1 MPAANARRRWP
12 YLIVAVA
19 LLIGAWLWFRGG
31 DDAETKTGRADKTRT
46 GRFSLGEG
54 RRGGGR
60 NVSFDVRAT
69 LRGHVQLPDGTPI
82 PGAEVVIQAGPAPM
96 PGASP
101 VVTHDGARKVITDV
115 DGAFA
120 FEDLRAGRY
129 LVAASRED
137 DVAPTTAVFVTPDV
151 TTITLIAF
159 PGAAV
164 EVVVR
169 SAADR
174 SPVAGATVRITD
186 GDRTFGEQWSART
199 AVTDAQGIAK
209 FRGMIATASHLVS
222 ATAPGYA
229 ENTVAIHDFQYAERT
244 WSVEVLL
251 KRGAQI
257 SGRVLDANGKGLPD
271 ATVAWELNG
280 EPRPADTPDLFDP
293 FPFHGH
299 MQAVQTD
306 RDGRFALSVEPG
318 SGCVL
323 AAHPTHQLGEQ
334 CAVSVAAGSERAGI
348 EIVLRDGG
356 EVSGQVVWSDGTP
369 AAGATVIA
377 TKRGW
382 IHQPIQSKSYR
393 FEARTGIDGRFSFRG
408 IKRGELDITAF
419 TDDASSPL
427 VPVDLTKRSSV
438 RDLKI
443 ELSYEGTIRGRVVDE
458 TKAPV
463 AYAVVKYAIDPNMG
477 PPDASG
483 KPPQRGRRAE
493 MMSQHRDF
501 ALPKSIGATR
511 TDLEGNF
518 ELRGLPQG
526 LYTITATRPGPIDLP
541 TAFTSATEM
550 AVGLGD
556 TVELVLQGLGG
567 VKGRVVDESGRPVTL
582 YRVSL
587 APSMKHPR
595 RDQFAVGHRI
605 VSGDG
610 AFTLGAVPSGEY
622 RVRIDGED
630 VTEEVAA
637 DVVKVKAG
645 AVADV
650 GTIHVRK
657 GVVRHGI
664 VLAKDKTP
672 AGAARVTAM
681 LGTNGEPIVLESDD
695 DGRFT
700 LPAMPTDAAIRIRAD
715 KFAATSDWLTVPPGT
730 SQIEIVLSKDGVGS
744 VSGVL
749 VEAGTRLDRRS
760 VVLTLVGEGTP
771 DDKLSVM
778 RNTVTQEGGAFRFDA
793 VPMGDYLIWVR
804 RFSRTKQLEGDI
816 WWKQDAP
823 IHVEPQRETQVVLPV
838 PPLEGGSTDD
848 APQGG
853 SGGGRGSAK

>member
-1 MPAANARRRWP
+1 MTTANARRRWP
-12 YLIVAVA
+12 YLVVAVA

-31 DDAETKTGRADKTRT
+31 DDAETRAGGADKTRT

-54 RRGGGR
+54 RGGGGR
-60 NVSFDVRAT
+60 NVSFDARAT
-69 LRGHVQLPDGTPI
+69 LRGHVQLPDGTPV
-82 PGAEVVIQAGPAPM
+82 PGAEVVIQAGPAAL

-101 VVTHDGARKVITDV
+101 VIAHDGDRKVVTDI

-137 DVAPTTAVFVTPDV
+137 DVAPTTAVFVTPAV
-151 TTITLIAF
+151 TTITLIAV

-174 SPVAGATVRITD
+174 SPIAGATVRITD

-199 AVTDAQGIAK
+199 ATTDAQGIAK

-229 ENTVAIHDFQYAERT
+229 ENTLAIHDYQYAERT

-257 SGRVLDANGKGLPD
+257 SGRVLDANGKGLAD

-280 EPRPADTPDLFDP
+280 EPRPDDTPDLFDP

-334 CAVSVAAGSERAGI
+334 CAVSVAAGSERSGI

-427 VPVDLTKRSSV
+427 VPVDLTKHTSV
-438 RDLKI
+438 RDLEI
-443 ELSYEGTIRGRVVDE
+443 ELSNEGTIRGRVVDE

-526 LYTITATRPGPIDLP
+526 LYTLTATRPGPVDLP

-550 AVGLGD
+550 AVGVGD

-567 VKGRVVDESGRPVTL
+567 VKGRVVDESGRPVQL

-681 LGTNGEPIVLESDD
+681 LGTNAEPIVLESDD

-700 LPAMPTDAAIRIRAD
+700 LPAMPTDAPIRIRAD

-730 SQIEIVLSKDGVGS
+730 SQIEIVLSKEGLGS

-778 RNTVTQEGGAFRFDA
+778 RNTVTQEGGAFRFDS